1 MEPERIVQPVKPMK
15 PKDIKYSILVLLE
28 EPHQDFVQFVRN
40 LHDVFSRRHFPFEI
54 LIMANGTGS
63 FLRDQLKELQG
74 FNHRLKAFDFNT
86 PTTQAVCLKGALKES
101 NGEII
106 IVCGSYQQITNDS
119 LLQLLDALD
128 DATDIISPWRQ
139 HRVDPWFNRFQSQV
153 FNILVRKIT
162 GLDLH
167 DLSCTVKVFR
177 REVLEQTEI
186 YGNMYR
192 FLPIV
197 AARKGFKTKEIK
209 CSHREERG
217 KTGFYRLSDYI
228 TRLIDIFTLYFNTRF
243 TRRPLRFFSGIGL
256 GFLSFG
262 LVVLSYIFAKKFLM
276 GHPVGNRPI
285 LFLAIFLMAIGVQAA
300 SIGLLGEIIVFTHG
314 RHRREYSIQKEI

>member
-1 MEPERIVQPVKPMK
+1 MK
-15 PKDIKYSILVLLE
+15 PKNVRYSVIVLLE
-28 EPHQDFVQFVRN
+28 EEHEDFPQFIKN
-40 LHDVFSRRHFPFEI
+40 LYVVFSTRKVPFEI
-54 LIMANGTGS
+54 LMIANGTGS
-63 FLRDQLKELQG
+63 FLRNQITNLRGL
-74 FNHRLKAFDFNT
+74 NHRLTALDFNT
-86 PTTQAVCLKGALKES
+86 PTTQSVCLKTALKECR
-101 NGEII
+101 GEII
-106 IVCGSYQQITNDS
+106 IVCGSYQQITSES
-119 LLQLLDALD
+119 LIQLVNSLD
-128 DATDIISPWRQ
+128 DDIDIISPWRQ

-162 GLDLH
+162 RLDLH

-209 CSHREERG
+209 CSHHEERG

-256 GFLSFG
+256 GFLSVG
-262 LVVLSYIFAKKFLM
+262 LAILCYIFAQRFLM
-276 GHPVGNRPI
+276 GHPVGNRPV